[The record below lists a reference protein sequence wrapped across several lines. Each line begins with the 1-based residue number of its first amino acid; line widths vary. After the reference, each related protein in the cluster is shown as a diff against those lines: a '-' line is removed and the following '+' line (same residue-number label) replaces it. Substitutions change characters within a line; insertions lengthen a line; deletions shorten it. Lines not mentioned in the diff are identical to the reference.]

1 MLPDC
6 SKEHDVGAR
15 TQYKW
20 FAYAA
25 QSRGLFSS
33 RIAVASGFDGA
44 ALILQNQSSSKERD
58 TATLALEISPSSP
71 LIGTCICR
79 QIRKLE
85 AKPS

>member
-1 MLPDC
+1 MPAREISSTYETTYDIPRRDLGKKVRLRSTQGCLVMLPDC

-33 RIAVASGFDGA
+33 RIAVTSGFDGA
-44 ALILQNQSSSKERD
+44 VLIL
-58 TATLALEISPSSP
+58 
-71 LIGTCICR
+71 
-79 QIRKLE
+79 
-85 AKPS
+85 